1 MSTTVAALNELP
13 RAAAKSGTAANN
25 TANTTNPANEAKT
38 LAELGKNDKVVVN
51 KVDNSKS
58 NDEELGDEFM
68 SESEFGLEKPKS
80 TTGANITA
88 ASGANTTT
96 ITVSTS
102 NAKPTVNMGPK
113 LTDVSE
119 SDKLEDSK
127 PSSVNNIATMADNES
142 GSAANESG
150 SAANES
156 GSAANELEKD
166 AEKDAENDAESED
179 EKSAAE
185 LVAAA
190 AAQIVNKTIKNTA
203 GQPAK
208 LANKTIKSTG
218 KLLATG
224 KQEQIMKKAMLMMNE
239 SGRLNVITDEPA
251 PSIVKLNTP
260 VNKAQIKLRT
270 FRQNFEKELV
280 EMRRKTP
287 LQIQTLKAELANI
300 EFAEIG
306 NKNIM
311 AGLLELIDDHE
322 LKLLTIEKMLKHGDI
337 TLSF

>member
-1 MSTTVAALNELP
+1 MSTTAAALNELP
-13 RAAAKSGTAANN
+13 RATTKVGTTGNN
-25 TANTTNPANEAKT
+25 TTEPKT

-51 KVDNSKS
+51 KVDTSNKS
-58 NDEELGDEFM
+58 NSEEDLGDEFM
-68 SESEFGLEKPKS
+68 SESEFGLEKPKNNS
-80 TTGANITA
+80 PTAGNITVPQGAN
-88 ASGANTTT
+88 NTTT

-102 NAKPTVNMGPK
+102 NAKPTINTGSK
-113 LTDVSE
+113 LSDISE

-127 PSSVNNIATMADNES
+127 PSDATNNKSSSSINEINNDLDTESS
-142 GSAANESG
+142 GSSNISDTTTGTEPDSEIES
-150 SAANES
+150 
-156 GSAANELEKD
+156 D
-166 AEKDAENDAESED
+166 SED

-190 AAQIVNKTIKNTA
+190 AAQIANKTMKKPS

-208 LANKTIKSTG
+208 MANKTIRATG
-218 KLLATG
+218 KLLASG

-239 SGRLNVITDEPA
+239 SGRLNVITDEPT

-260 VNKAQIKLRT
+260 VSKAQIKLRT
-270 FRQNFEKELV
+270 FRQNFEKQLV

-287 LQIQTLKAELANI
+287 LQIQALKAELANI

-311 AGLLELIDDHE
+311 TGLLELVDDQE